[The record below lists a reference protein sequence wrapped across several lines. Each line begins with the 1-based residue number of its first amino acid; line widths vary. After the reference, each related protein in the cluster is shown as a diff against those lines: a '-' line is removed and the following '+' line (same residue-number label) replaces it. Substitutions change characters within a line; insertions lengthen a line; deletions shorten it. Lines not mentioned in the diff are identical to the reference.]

1 MRHDKDE
8 AKNAAIKALKDFTKK
23 IKNGEIEICEIYQT
37 FGIEEKPSF
46 GASRE
51 FEHSG
56 VDTVNISYKVTK

>member
-1 MRHDKDE
+1 MRNDSDE
-8 AKNAAIKALKDFTKK
+8 AKNSAIKSLKEFSKK

-56 VDTVNISYKVTK
+56 VDTIKITYRVLK